1 MQPRFLKKHDLS
13 SCHREAI
20 EVTIT
25 LPATTM
31 DVAELLSQQHSKE
44 KEVNRKMLL
53 EILSSIRYLAR
64 QGLALRGDGDE
75 QDGNF
80 LQLLKLKGEDDSM
93 MIATSTQYQSK
104 RKAITN

>member
-1 MQPRFLKKHDLS
+1 MQPRFLKKLELS
-13 SCHREAI
+13 SCHREAV

-53 EILSSIRYLAR
+53 KILSSIDTWLGKVWLSEVMETNKTATFCS
-64 QGLALRGDGDE
+64 
-75 QDGNF
+75 F
-80 LQLLKLKGEDDSM
+80 LS
-93 MIATSTQYQSK
+93 SK
-104 RKAITN
+104 ERTIR